1 MHAALGGGS
10 SRADADALGAVGGS
24 ALVHGDLG
32 TQRELSAS
40 SSAVGHE
47 VLTSSSVDGAIRLL
61 REDEFE
67 VVVLSLAAADA
78 GSADALGL
86 LRALVRRTATR
97 VKGPADLTM
106 QVRAH
111 EVLVGSVRLALVS
124 KESSTPSIVS
134 GAPWRGGG
142 DGTDFAERLGP

>member
-1 MHAALGGGS
+1 VHAALGGGS

-47 VLTSSSVDGAIRLL
+47 VL
-61 REDEFE
+61 
-67 VVVLSLAAADA
+67 
-78 GSADALGL
+78 
-86 LRALVRRTATR
+86 
-97 VKGPADLTM
+97 
-106 QVRAH
+106 
-111 EVLVGSVRLALVS
+111 VGSVRLALAS
-124 KESSTPSIVS
+124 KESRTPSIVS